1 MSDLKKYITDIP
13 DFPKEG
19 IIFRDITTLLQS
31 GEGFGETVDELLK
44 RLENVEFDAVIGL
57 ESRGFLFGAPVAY
70 ALRKSF
76 VPVRKKGKLPRK
88 TVTAEYSLEYGTAEA
103 EMHADALKKGDRAV
117 IIDDLIATGGT
128 LEAAVKLTEQLGAS
142 VVKILCVAEL
152 EELHGRERLK
162 GFDVESLITYGE

>member
-1 MSDLKKYITDIP
+1 MTDLKKYITDIP

-19 IIFRDITTLLQS
+19 IIFHDITTLLQS
-31 GEGFGETVDELLK
+31 GEGFRETVDELIK
-44 RLENVEFDAVIGL
+44 RLENVEFDAIIGL
-57 ESRGFLFGAPVAY
+57 ESRGFIFGAPVAY
-70 ALRKSF
+70 ALGKSL

-88 TVTAEYSLEYGTAEA
+88 TVSVEYLLEYGTAEA

-152 EELHGRERLK
+152 EELGGRERL
-162 GFDVESLITYGE
+162 GGYDMESLIFYGK